1 MRYEINATL
10 SRVRLKVH
18 ASGMLSA
25 LGHSPT
31 IVVREFS
38 GHVTVPDD
46 AAAGASLELAIQT
59 AALAVGDDVKESD
72 RREIEQTMRKDVLEV
87 DSYPSI
93 TFVSSEVT
101 GAAPGAGS
109 FRVAIGGTLTLHGV
123 SHPER
128 IEALVNVMGDRLTA
142 NGQTVIRQSTYGI
155 TPVKIAGGALK
166 LKDEIDLSFDIV
178 ARVNQSA

>member
-46 AAAGASLELAIQT
+46 AAVGASVELTIQT

-72 RREIEQTMRKDVLEV
+72 RREIEQVMRKDVLEV
-87 DSYPSI
+87 DTYPSM
-93 TFVSSEVT
+93 TFMSTEVT
-101 GAAPGAGS
+101 GATPGAGS
-109 FRVAIGGTLTLHGV
+109 FRVAIAGTLTLHGV

-142 NGQTVIRQSTYGI
+142 NGQAEIRQSVYGI
-155 TPVKIAGGALK
+155 KPVKIAGGALK
-166 LKDEIDLSFDIV
+166 LKDEIDLSFDVV
-178 ARVNQSA
+178 ARVNRPS